1 LAVDE
6 FLSVP
11 SHVLLPE
18 DVSQSTQYTRADEQR
33 LDEEME
39 QLEARAKRVCGGT
52 FQKQFLVRLFVHV
65 MGKRCI
71 LKIFLF

>member
-6 FLSVP
+6 FLAIP

-18 DVSQSTQYTRADEQR
+18 DMPQSTQYTKEDEQL

-39 QLEARAKRVCGGT
+39 QLEARAKRVCGST
-52 FQKQFLVRLFVHV
+52 LEKPFFIRN
-65 MGKRCI
+65 
-71 LKIFLF
+71 FLFILWAKDIF